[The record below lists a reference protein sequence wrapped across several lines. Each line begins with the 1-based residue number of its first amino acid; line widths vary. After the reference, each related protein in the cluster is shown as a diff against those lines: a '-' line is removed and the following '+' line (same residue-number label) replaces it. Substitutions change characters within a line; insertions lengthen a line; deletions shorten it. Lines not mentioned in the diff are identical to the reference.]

1 MGRRDRVVVV
11 TGASSGIGRACALR
25 FAEAGGALVLTA
37 RRADALEELATECRG
52 RGADVLV
59 APADVTD
66 AEAMDRVAAEAV
78 ARFGRVDVWVNN
90 AAVNMYGRTE
100 EVPARLWHRVIE
112 TNLFGVYH
120 GTRAVLPWFREQG
133 GGTLINVSSVLGHT
147 AFPQQS
153 AYVASKHGIRALSDC
168 VRQESLDVQG
178 ITVCTVLPGPVDTPL
193 FRVAANWTG
202 RQVVPP
208 GRPVSADRVAAQV
221 VRCVDHPRR
230 EVPVGG
236 GSRFGVLA
244 ARIVPG
250 MVERAGAR
258 VLSRQHFTDHP
269 TAPSEGNLF
278 EPSAFGARVDDGWRA
293 EPSRRSRWSR
303 ALLLTGLLLGV
314 ATVVSAARTGTTG
327 RSTVRRDAR

>member
-37 RRADALEELATECRG
+37 RRGDALQELATECRG
-52 RGADVLV
+52 RGAEVLV

-90 AAVNMYGRTE
+90 AAVNLYGRTE
-100 EVPARLWHRVIE
+100 EVPARLWHRVVE

-120 GTRAVLPWFREQG
+120 GVRAVLPWFREQG

-147 AFPQQS
+147 GFPQQS

-168 VRQESLDVQG
+168 VRQEALDVKG
-178 ITVCTVLPGPVDTPL
+178 IVVCTVLPGPVDTPL

-202 RQVVPP
+202 RRVVPP

-221 VRCVDHPRR
+221 VRCADRPRR

-236 GSRFGVLA
+236 ASRFGVLA

-250 MVERAGAR
+250 LVERAGAR
-258 VLSRQHFTDHP
+258 VLSRQHFADEP
-269 TAPSEGNLF
+269 TALSEGNLF
-278 EPSAFGARVDDGWRA
+278 EPPDFGARVDDGWRS
-293 EPSRRSRWSR
+293 EGRRRPRWSR
-303 ALLLTGLLLGV
+303 ALLGTGLLLGV
-314 ATVVSAARTGTTG
+314 AAVV
-327 RSTVRRDAR
+327 STVRAATEAQSAA